1 MIERFNS
8 QGQQVSTEKY
18 RAEVTDKMY
27 DISEVLDHGN
37 VPDWDK
43 DDLAGQVVTV
53 VGVVGPEEYNLGDV
67 YFVLMYRDGDDRA
80 LDAWGVMFP
89 ASSPFVKQALAMA
102 RQGYLP
108 FRTGIDKRDS
118 AEHRGQTYWVAF
130 KPQMQASLPE
140 EKATKK

>member
-1 MIERFNS
+1 MIERYNS
-8 QGQQVSTEKY
+8 QGQAVSTEKY
-18 RAEVTDKMY
+18 RAEVSDKMY

-43 DDLAGQVVTV
+43 DELSGTVVTV

-67 YFVLMYRDGDDRA
+67 YFVLLYRDGDDHA
-80 LDAWGVMFP
+80 LDAWGVMIP
-89 ASSPFVKQALAMA
+89 ASSPFVKQCLAMA

-108 FRTGIDKRDS
+108 FRTGIEKRDS
-118 AEHRGQTYWVAF
+118 AQHRGQSYWVAF
-130 KPQMQASLPE
+130 KPAIQATLP